1 VFTKG
6 VHRLYKN
13 VAKTMTG
20 VSLVSGVSTLIVGG
34 IGALMIVVGGGDIL
48 AGRMTLGDFFMYI
61 FFTGLVAAP
70 VVSITSIGTQ
80 VSEAFAGLD
89 RIRELRE
96 MATEDDEDA
105 TRGAIDEIG
114 AT

>member
-1 VFTKG
+1 
-6 VHRLYKN
+6 
-13 VAKTMTG
+13 
-20 VSLVSGVSTLIVGG
+20 
-34 IGALMIVVGGGDIL
+34 
-48 AGRMTLGDFFMYI
+48 MTLGDFFMYI

-96 MATEDDEDA
+96 MVTEDDEDE
-105 TRGAIDEIG
+105 TRGCDRRDPGRRDVRARHVRVQ
-114 AT
+114 ARACPC